1 MYDCIV
7 TCLTDKNFFK
17 FKKYILNDNL
27 LKLKQLIYILC
38 FVLSLRCWYGME
50 SIFSEKKHKS
60 VFRLASLPSFYNGNI
75 LLNFQGWWSIFRGS
89 RHKIQL
95 ISKNNAQQL
104 QMQTLKPYSL
114 PYFYLRIF
122 LLLFL
127 PYVSLF
133 FLLNISYSVPAKV
146 L

>member
-75 LLNFQGWWSIFRGS
+75 LVNFQGWWSIFRGS
-89 RHKIQL
+89 QHKIQL

-104 QMQTLKPYSL
+104 QMQTL

-133 FLLNISYSVPAKV
+133 F
-146 L
+146 